1 MNNVTVAAIVLSLV
15 FTFVTIISS
24 DALSSCTI
32 DQRISL
38 GKQGYTPDR
47 VDKMCGN
54 EGPSAQESTQES
66 NGALDKFFQSFMDE
80 LGKGLGKEMF
90 KGNDTANN
98 AAPAVPS
105 APYSQSRT
113 ATMCTTNYGPCPLQ
127 GVPAGSS
134 CYCRAYNG
142 FTAPGIA
149 R

>member
-15 FTFVTIISS
+15 CPSVTLMSS
-24 DALSSCTI
+24 DAFSTCTI
-32 DQRISL
+32 DQRINL

-66 NGALDKFFQSFMDE
+66 NGALDQFLKSFMDE
-80 LGKGLGKEMF
+80 LGKGLVKELLND
-90 KGNDTANN
+90 NDTANN
-98 AAPAVPS
+98 AAPAAPS
-105 APYSQSRT
+105 APYSQSKT

-127 GVPAGSS
+127 GIPVGAS

-142 FTAPGIA
+142 FTALGIA